1 MFVHLNAHS
10 VYSKMRGTISLKE
23 LIDLAQSHQAES
35 LALTDVNT
43 VRGFINFVH
52 SAQDRNIAPIAGVN
66 LITNIDEAVILAENH
81 TGYENMCRV
90 ITECYTDPD
99 RSVADILR
107 QRSSGLFVLAYQ
119 PTLIKRLHY
128 FMSDTQLFV
137 ELRPGIKETVAQK
150 LSKKYRLEIVATGD
164 VYFKDSTEHVS
175 HKILRAINNN
185 TTLKELGKEDY
196 KSKHHWFRTESD
208 MVRLFPNSLEAINN
222 SHYLAQRC
230 KRVWSFVNTIFPV
243 FGSCFS
249 SIMLKMLTAA
259 E

>member
-1 MFVHLNAHS
+1 MFVHLNTHS

-23 LIDLAQSHQAES
+23 LIDMAQSHQAES

-99 RSVADILR
+99 RSVADILI

-119 PTLIKRLHY
+119 PTLIKRLHS

-164 VYFKDSTEHVS
+164 VYFKDSTEHIS
-175 HKILRAINNN
+175 YKILRAINNIYYF
-185 TTLKELGKEDY
+185 LY
-196 KSKHHWFRTESD
+196 
-208 MVRLFPNSLEAINN
+208 
-222 SHYLAQRC
+222 
-230 KRVWSFVNTIFPV
+230 
-243 FGSCFS
+243 
-249 SIMLKMLTAA
+249 
-259 E
+259 